1 MPTFEVNSHNMYYEV
16 HGDVSAPKAVCMGG
30 WGTFCHG
37 RISDAPRYLFENYQ
51 VLIYDYRGIRDSTED
66 YSQPA
71 SMKLFASDVTGL
83 LDHLGWSNVHIV
95 GMVGMGA
102 CIGQQIAYLRP
113 DLARSLVMTGC
124 WAWADPIM
132 VDQLNTMVDVHEK
145 MGWDEFQKLAASYS
159 FNGDFYNANRDRL
172 LGVNGTWPDLNG
184 RLEAQRRLV
193 QACTTYDARAEVPL
207 GQTPAVVVN
216 AGRDCI
222 TTPRHTGLIAEL
234 MPNCQSV
241 DWPEATHVFAGKDM
255 RRKFDEL
262 LKGFLEAH

>member
-102 CIGQQIAYLRP
+102 CIGQQIAFLRP

-132 VDQLNTMVDVHEK
+132 VDQLNTMVDVNEK

-193 QACTTYDARAEVPL
+193 QACTTYDARAELPL
-207 GQTPAVVVN
+207 VQTPAVVVN

>member
-1 MPTFEVNSHNMYYEV
+1 MPTFDVNGHTMYYEI
-16 HGDVSAPKAVCMGG
+16 HGDESAPKAVCMGG

-37 RISDAPRYLFENYQ
+37 RVADAPRYLFDNYQ
-51 VLIYDYRGIRDSTED
+51 VLIFDYRGVRESTDD

-71 SMKLFASDVTGL
+71 TMKLFASDLAGL
-83 LDHLGWSNVHIV
+83 LDHLGWTNVHVV

-102 CIGQQIAYLRP
+102 CIGQQLAYTRP

-132 VDQLNTMVDVHEK
+132 VDQLDTMVDVHEK
-145 MGWDEFQKLAASYS
+145 MGWAEFQKLAASYS
-159 FNGDFYNANRDRL
+159 FEGEFYNANRDRL

-193 QACTTYDARAEVPL
+193 QACSTYDAREELPSVN
-207 GQTPAVVVN
+207 TPAIVVK
-216 AGRDCI
+216 AGRDPI

-234 MPNCQSV
+234 MPNCESV
-241 DWPEATHVFAGKDM
+241 EWPEATHVFAGKDLK
-255 RRKFDEL
+255 RKFDAL
-262 LKGFLEAH
+262 LKDFLEAH

>member
-159 FNGDFYNANRDRL
+159 FNGDFYNSNRDRL

-193 QACTTYDARAEVPL
+193 QACTTYDARAELPL
-207 GQTPAVVVN
+207 VQTPAVVVN

>member
-102 CIGQQIAYLRP
+102 CIGQQIAFLRP

-159 FNGDFYNANRDRL
+159 FNGDFYNVNRDRL
-172 LGVNGTWPDLNG
+172 LGVDGTWPDLNG

-193 QACTTYDARAEVPL
+193 QACTTYDARAELPL
-207 GQTPAVVVN
+207 VQTPAVVVN

>member
-1 MPTFEVNSHNMYYEV
+1 LPTFEVNSHNMYYEV

-159 FNGDFYNANRDRL
+159 FNGNFYNENRDRL

-193 QACTTYDARAEVPL
+193 QACTTYDARAELPL
-207 GQTPAVVVN
+207 VQTPAVVVN

>member
-83 LDHLGWSNVHIV
+83 LDHLGWSNVHII

-159 FNGDFYNANRDRL
+159 FNGDFYNVNRDRL

-193 QACTTYDARAEVPL
+193 QACTTYDARAELPL
-207 GQTPAVVVN
+207 VQTPAVVVN

>member
-102 CIGQQIAYLRP
+102 CIGQQIAFLRP

-193 QACTTYDARAEVPL
+193 QACTTYDARAELPL
-207 GQTPAVVVN
+207 VQTPAVVVN

-222 TTPRHTGLIAEL
+222 TSPRHTGLIAEL

>member
-159 FNGDFYNANRDRL
+159 FNGDFYNVNRDRL

-193 QACTTYDARAEVPL
+193 QACTTYDARAELPL
-207 GQTPAVVVN
+207 VQTPAVVVN

>member
-159 FNGDFYNANRDRL
+159 FNGDFYNVNRDRL
-172 LGVNGTWPDLNG
+172 LGVDGTWPDLNG

-193 QACTTYDARAEVPL
+193 QACTTYDARAELPL
-207 GQTPAVVVN
+207 VQTPAVVVN

>member
-1 MPTFEVNSHNMYYEV
+1 MPTFGVNSHNMYYEV

-193 QACTTYDARAEVPL
+193 QACTTYDARAELPL
-207 GQTPAVVVN
+207 VQTPAVVVN

-234 MPNCQSV
+234 MPNCHSV

>member
-1 MPTFEVNSHNMYYEV
+1 LPTFEVNSHNMYYEV

-193 QACTTYDARAEVPL
+193 QACTTYDARAELPL
-207 GQTPAVVVN
+207 VQTPAVVVN

-255 RRKFDEL
+255 RRKFDDL

>member
-159 FNGDFYNANRDRL
+159 FNGNFYNENRDRL

-193 QACTTYDARAEVPL
+193 QACTTYDARAELPL
-207 GQTPAVVVN
+207 VQTPAVVVN

>member
-102 CIGQQIAYLRP
+102 CIGQQIAFLRP

-193 QACTTYDARAEVPL
+193 QACTTYDARAELPL
-207 GQTPAVVVN
+207 VQTPAVVVN

>member
-95 GMVGMGA
+95 GMVGLGA

-159 FNGDFYNANRDRL
+159 FNGNFYNANRDRL

-193 QACTTYDARAEVPL
+193 QACTTYDARAELPL
-207 GQTPAVVVN
+207 VQTPAVVVN

>member
-193 QACTTYDARAEVPL
+193 QACTTYDARAELPL
-207 GQTPAVVVN
+207 VQTPAVVVN

>member
-30 WGTFCHG
+30 WGTYCHG

-102 CIGQQIAYLRP
+102 CIGQQIAFLRP

-193 QACTTYDARAEVPL
+193 QACTTYDARAELPL
-207 GQTPAVVVN
+207 VQTPAVVVN

>member
-51 VLIYDYRGIRDSTED
+51 VLIYDYRGIRESTED

-159 FNGDFYNANRDRL
+159 FNGDFYNVNRDRL

-193 QACTTYDARAEVPL
+193 QACTTYDARAELPL
-207 GQTPAVVVN
+207 VQTPAVVVN

>member
-37 RISDAPRYLFENYQ
+37 RISDAPRYLFDNYQ

-159 FNGDFYNANRDRL
+159 FNGDFYNVNRDRL

-193 QACTTYDARAEVPL
+193 QACTTYDARAELPL
-207 GQTPAVVVN
+207 VQTPAVVVN